1 MPNRDFC
8 FAFMTRRGGGYTA
21 PTHKIDSRNAAQELT
36 PAPPREGI
44 CVSLCM
50 SSLPV
55 SSLCYEMTL
64 LEFTLREMTL
74 FEYTLYEMTL
84 CEVTWY
90 EFTMCEFTLSSLCMR
105 SLPVS

>member
-1 MPNRDFC
+1 
-8 FAFMTRRGGGYTA
+8 MTPLNAAATT
-21 PTHKIDSRNAAQELT
+21 PTHKIDSRNAAKELT

-64 LEFTLREMTL
+64 VD
-74 FEYTLYEMTL
+74 YTLYEMTL
-84 CEVTWY
+84 CEVALY
-90 EFTMCEFTLSSLCMR
+90 EFTWCGFTLFELT
-105 SLPVS
+105 LL